1 MCTVKMFKAWLRV
14 DTNATCVKLARALVD
29 VGKRNIAE
37 AMCTARGTD
46 HEPYVHTLLGLGD
59 IIVLTV
65 VDLDVSNSDW

>member
-1 MCTVKMFKAWLRV
+1 MCKVKMFEAWLRV
-14 DTNATCVKLARALVD
+14 DTNATCGKLARALVG

-37 AMCTARGTD
+37 AMCTARGIH

-65 VDLDVSNSDW
+65 VDLDVSNSD